1 MICLLERGI
10 SMSIDMT
17 AQEIKDIRGKYQ
29 MSRKTFSQ
37 LLGIGEASLARYES
51 GGKPTKANAN
61 LIRAAENPRFMAD
74 CLKRDGV
81 ALPDKQRAKAE
92 QIVYSMVYFVEAGE
106 IMDMT
111 DMYLLTL
118 EQEILNEH
126 AASVMADIDRLA
138 EEAEDSG
145 DETLSL
151 VLNDMAL
158 YIAQAKFEI
167 TGKEGRSKESL
178 VKIRAQ
184 IDSVH
189 DIALRCVARA
199 A

>member
-1 MICLLERGI
+1 
-10 SMSIDMT
+10 MSHDIT
-17 AQEIKDIRGKYQ
+17 AQEIKDIRAKYQ

-37 LLGIGEASLARYES
+37 LLGIGEASLARYE
-51 GGKPTKANAN
+51 GGAKPTKANAN
-61 LIRAAENPRFMAD
+61 LIRAAKNPRFMAD
-74 CLKRDGV
+74 CLERE
-81 ALPDKQRAKAE
+81 AATLPEKLRGKTE
-92 QIVYSMVYFVEAGE
+92 KIVYSMVHFDDEGE

-111 DMYLLTL
+111 DMYMLTL

-126 AASVMADIDRLA
+126 AATVMADIDRLA
-138 EEAEDSG
+138 EEAEDNG
-145 DETLSL
+145 DEMLSL

-189 DIALRCVARA
+189 DIALRCIARA

>member
-1 MICLLERGI
+1 
-10 SMSIDMT
+10 
-17 AQEIKDIRGKYQ
+17 
-29 MSRKTFSQ
+29 
-37 LLGIGEASLARYES
+37 
-51 GGKPTKANAN
+51 
-61 LIRAAENPRFMAD
+61 
-74 CLKRDGV
+74 
-81 ALPDKQRAKAE
+81 
-92 QIVYSMVYFVEAGE
+92 MVYFDEESE

>member
-1 MICLLERGI
+1 MREHD
-10 SMSIDMT
+10 MSQQIK
-17 AQEIKDIRGKYQ
+17 EI
-29 MSRKTFSQ
+29 RKHYGLSQ
-37 LLGIGEASLARYES
+37 QAFARLLGIGEASITRYEK
-51 GGKPTKANAN
+51 GIAPTKANAN

-92 QIVYSMVYFVEAGE
+92 QIVYSMVYFDEESE

>member
-1 MICLLERGI
+1 
-10 SMSIDMT
+10 MSHDIT
-17 AQEIKDIRGKYQ
+17 AQEIKDIRAKYQ

-37 LLGIGEASLARYES
+37 LLGIGEASLARYE
-51 GGKPTKANAN
+51 GGAKPTKANAN
-61 LIRAAENPRFMAD
+61 LIRAAKNPRFMAD
-74 CLKRDGV
+74 CLEREAA
-81 ALPDKQRAKAE
+81 ALPEKLRGETEK
-92 QIVYSMVYFVEAGE
+92 IVYSMVHFDDEGE

-111 DMYLLTL
+111 NMYMLTL

-126 AASVMADIDRLA
+126 AATVMADIDRLA
-138 EEAEDSG
+138 EEAEDNG
-145 DETLSL
+145 NEMLSL

-189 DIALRCVARA
+189 DIALRCIARA

>member
-1 MICLLERGI
+1 
-10 SMSIDMT
+10 MSIDMT

-37 LLGIGEASLARYES
+37 LLGIGEASLARYEA

-61 LIRAAENPRFMAD
+61 LIRAAKNPRFMAD
-74 CLKRDGV
+74 CLKRDGDL
-81 ALPDKQRAKAE
+81 LPEKQRTKTE
-92 QIVYSMVYFVEAGE
+92 QIVYSMVYFDEEGE

-126 AASVMADIDRLA
+126 AASVMADLDRLA
-138 EEAEDSG
+138 EEAEESG